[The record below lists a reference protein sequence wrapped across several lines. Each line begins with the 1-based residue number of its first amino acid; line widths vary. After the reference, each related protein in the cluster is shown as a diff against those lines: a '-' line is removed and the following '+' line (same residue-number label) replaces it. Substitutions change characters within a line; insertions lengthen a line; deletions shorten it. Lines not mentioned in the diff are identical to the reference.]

1 MASGGIERRQ
11 FFRINDRLPVQFR
24 EVAYPETV
32 ALQKSLMQ
40 SDVMFGRHEA
50 PVGGDGAILP
60 GKSEMHASLRAIEK
74 KLDAVIDL
82 LSQRQSTFES
92 AYEDVTISGSG
103 LMFRSAARL
112 EQGAYL
118 EMGVGLPVRPG
129 YRVKALGKVVRSDP
143 CNNQGEEGWETAVG
157 FAAIS
162 EKDQDAIVGYV
173 FSKEREGLRM
183 RQMPS

>member
-1 MASGGIERRQ
+1 MPDKREIYASPEGHREEAGYANRSFVEKGIQ
-11 FFRINDRLPVQFR
+11 
-24 EVAYPETV
+24 
-32 ALQKSLMQ
+32 
-40 SDVMFGRHEA
+40 
-50 PVGGDGAILP
+50 
-60 GKSEMHASLRAIEK
+60 
-74 KLDAVIDL
+74 L
-82 LSQRQSTFES
+82 LES

-103 LMFRSAARL
+103 LMFRSPARL

-162 EKDQDAIVGYV
+162 EEDQDAIVGYV